1 MDRSFAVPDQETETV
16 AKKLVHEFICRLG
29 VPIQVHSDQG
39 RNFESALFSEMT
51 KLLGIQKTRTT
62 ALHPQ
67 SDGMIER
74 FNKTVGNM
82 LATLVEKDQKN
93 CDEILPMMAYR
104 SADQETTSYSPNMMM
119 LGREARLPVDLVYG
133 RLLVNSATS
142 VPQYVIDLKDVC
154 VKYTKRRETT
164 SKVQATNKSRNTITA
179 LNSNRTKKVTSYGCM
194 TPTVRLD

>member
-1 MDRSFAVPDQETETV
+1 MTEQGNRYILVIGDYFTKWTEAFAIPDQEAETV

-39 RNFESALFSEMT
+39 RHFESALFNEMN
-51 KLLGIQKTRTT
+51 KLLGIQRTRTS

-93 CDEILPMMAYR
+93 WDKVLPLAMMAYR

-119 LGREARLPVDLVYG
+119 LGRKARLPVDLVYG
-133 RLLVNSATS
+133 SLPVNS
-142 VPQYVIDLKDVC
+142 
-154 VKYTKRRETT
+154 
-164 SKVQATNKSRNTITA
+164 VQQVFRS
-179 LNSNRTKKVTSYGCM
+179 M
-194 TPTVRLD
+194 

>member
-1 MDRSFAVPDQETETV
+1 MTDQGNRYILVIGDYFTKWTEAFAIPDQEAETV

-39 RNFESALFSEMT
+39 RNFESSLFSEMT

-82 LATLVEKDQKN
+82 LATQIEKK
-93 CDEILPMMAYR
+93 I
-104 SADQETTSYSPNMMM
+104 
-119 LGREARLPVDLVYG
+119 
-133 RLLVNSATS
+133 
-142 VPQYVIDLKDVC
+142 
-154 VKYTKRRETT
+154 RRTEM
-164 SKVQATNKSRNTITA
+164 K
-179 LNSNRTKKVTSYGCM
+179 
-194 TPTVRLD
+194 